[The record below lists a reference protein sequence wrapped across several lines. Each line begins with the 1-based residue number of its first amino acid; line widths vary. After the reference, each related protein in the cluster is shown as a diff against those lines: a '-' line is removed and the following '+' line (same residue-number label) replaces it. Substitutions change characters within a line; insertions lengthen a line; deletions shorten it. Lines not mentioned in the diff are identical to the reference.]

1 MAISAISPVNTA
13 EEDAASVE
21 TGRRLAMRQFMRNR
35 AAALGLACLVLICL
49 LAIAAPLVSPF
60 DPTAIRLSEKL
71 RPPSLVHWLGTDHF
85 GRDVLSRMIWG
96 ARVSLSVGVAV
107 VGFALLTGVPFGLI
121 AGYVGGKTDNALMR
135 LMDGFLTF
143 PPLLLG
149 VAIVGLLGPDVQNVM
164 LALGIVQMPVF
175 ARIVRSATLSVRTE
189 TYITATRALGAGVAR
204 VIMHILGN
212 IMSAIVVQ
220 ITIGFSAAVIAEASL
235 SFLGL
240 GVQPPAS
247 SWGRDLSEARRF
259 MGDAPWLFLA
269 PTAIIMICVM
279 SINFVGDGLRDAL
292 QPRSWRPRQSSSL
305 PMEASQP

>member
-1 MAISAISPVNTA
+1 MISATPSTMAIKADDASA
-13 EEDAASVE
+13 E
-21 TGRRLAMRQFMRNR
+21 TGRQLALRQFMRNR
-35 AAALGLACLVLICL
+35 AAAVGLACLVLICL
-49 LAIAAPLVSPF
+49 LAIAAPLISPY
-60 DPTAIRLSEKL
+60 DPAAIKLSEKL
-71 RPPSLVHWLGTDHF
+71 RSPSLAHWLGTDHF

-96 ARVSLSVGVAV
+96 ARISLGVGVTV
-107 VGFALLTGVPFGLI
+107 VTFALVTGVPFGLV

-149 VAIVGLLGPDVQNVM
+149 VAIVGLLGPDIQNVM

-189 TYITATRALGAGVAR
+189 TYITATRALGAGVGR

-220 ITIGFSAAVIAEASL
+220 VTIGFSAAVIAEASL

-269 PTAIIMICVM
+269 PTFIIMICVM

-292 QPRSWRPRQSSSL
+292 QPRSWRPRR
-305 PMEASQP
+305 PVASPTGSTGT

>member
-1 MAISAISPVNTA
+1 MAIKADDASA
-13 EEDAASVE
+13 E
-21 TGRRLAMRQFMRNR
+21 TGRQLALRQFMRNR
-35 AAALGLACLVLICL
+35 AAAVGLACLVLICL
-49 LAIAAPLVSPF
+49 LAIAAPLISPY
-60 DPTAIRLSEKL
+60 DPAAIKLSEKL
-71 RPPSLVHWLGTDHF
+71 RSPSLAHWLGTDHF

-96 ARVSLSVGVAV
+96 ARISLGVGVTV
-107 VGFALLTGVPFGLI
+107 VTFALVTGVPFGLV

-149 VAIVGLLGPDVQNVM
+149 VAIVGLLGPDIQNVM

-175 ARIVRSATLSVRTE
+175 ARIVRSATLSIRTE
-189 TYITATRALGAGVAR
+189 TYITATRALGAGVGR

-220 ITIGFSAAVIAEASL
+220 VTIGFSAAVIAEASL

-269 PTAIIMICVM
+269 PTFIIMICVM

-292 QPRSWRPRQSSSL
+292 QPRSWRPRR
-305 PMEASQP
+305 PVASPTGSTGT

>member
-1 MAISAISPVNTA
+1 VSLATLTA
-13 EEDAASVE
+13 LE
-21 TGRRLAMRQFMRNR
+21 TKPEGARAESGKRLAFRQFIHNR
-35 AAALGLACLVLICL
+35 AAAWGLACLVLICL
-49 LAIAAPLVSPF
+49 LAIAAPLISPY
-60 DPTAIRLSEKL
+60 DPAAIKLSEKL
-71 RPPSLVHWLGTDHF
+71 QSPSLLHWLGTDHF

-96 ARVSLSVGVAV
+96 ARISLAVGVTV
-107 VGFALLTGVPFGLI
+107 VAFALITGVPFGLI

-149 VAIVGLLGPDVQNVM
+149 VAIVGLLGPDVENVM

-175 ARIVRSATLSVRTE
+175 ARIVRSATLSVKTE
-189 TYITATRALGAGVAR
+189 TYITATRALGASAWR
-204 VIMHILGN
+204 VIMHVLGN

-220 ITIGFSAAVIAEASL
+220 VTIGFSAAIIAEASL

-240 GVQPPAS
+240 GVQPPTS

-269 PTAIIMICVM
+269 PTFVIMICVM

-292 QPRSWRPRQSSSL
+292 QPRSWRPRRERASSTGA
-305 PMEASQP
+305 MKA

>member
-1 MAISAISPVNTA
+1 MTCTSPL
-13 EEDAASVE
+13 EESELGMIPAE
-21 TGRRLAMRQFMRNR
+21 TGRRLAFRQFLQNR
-35 AAALGLACLVLICL
+35 AATTGLTCLVAICL
-49 LAIAAPLVSPF
+49 IAIAAPLLSPY
-60 DPTAIRLSEKL
+60 DPAAIKLSEKL
-71 RPPSLVHWLGTDHF
+71 RSPSMLHWLGTDHF
-85 GRDVLSRMIWG
+85 GRDVLSRMMWG
-96 ARVSLSVGVAV
+96 ARISLSVGITVVAL
-107 VGFALLTGVPFGLI
+107 ALATGIPIGLI
-121 AGYVGGKTDNALMR
+121 SGYLGGKTDNTLMR

-149 VAIVGLLGPDVQNVM
+149 VAVVGLLGPDVHNVM

-189 TYITATRALGAGVAR
+189 TYITATRALGAGVGR
-204 VIMHILGN
+204 IIGHILGN
-212 IMSAIVVQ
+212 IMSSIVVQ

-269 PTAIIMICVM
+269 PTVAIMISVM
-279 SINFVGDGLRDAL
+279 SINFLGDGLRDAL
-292 QPRSWRPRQSSSL
+292 QPRSWRSHRFPANDSN
-305 PMEASQP
+305 ET

>member
-1 MAISAISPVNTA
+1 MTYSSPSAETEIEIVRN
-13 EEDAASVE
+13 E
-21 TGRRLAMRQFMRNR
+21 TGRQLAFRQFLRNR
-35 AAALGLACLVLICL
+35 AATVGLVCLLVICLV
-49 LAIAAPLVSPF
+49 AIAAPLIAPF
-60 DPTAIRLSEKL
+60 DPAAIKLSEKL
-71 RPPSLVHWLGTDHF
+71 RPPSLIHWLGTDHF

-96 ARVSLSVGVAV
+96 ARISLSVGLTV
-107 VGFALLTGVPFGLI
+107 VIFALATGVPVGLI
-121 AGYVGGKTDNALMR
+121 SGYTGGNTDNTLMR

-175 ARIVRSATLSVRTE
+175 ARIVRSATLAVREE
-189 TYITATRALGAGVAR
+189 TYITATRALGAGVGR
-204 VIMHILGN
+204 IIGHILGN

-220 ITIGFSAAVIAEASL
+220 VTIGFSAAVIAEASL

-259 MGDAPWLFLA
+259 MNDAPWLFLA
-269 PTAIIMICVM
+269 PTAAIMICVM
-279 SINFVGDGLRDAL
+279 SINFLGDGLRDAL
-292 QPRSWRPRQSSSL
+292 QPRSWRSHRPAAKE
-305 PMEASQP
+305 PNAT

>member
-1 MAISAISPVNTA
+1 
-13 EEDAASVE
+13 
-21 TGRRLAMRQFMRNR
+21 
-35 AAALGLACLVLICL
+35 VLICL
-49 LAIAAPLVSPF
+49 LAIAAPLISPY
-60 DPTAIRLSEKL
+60 DPAAIKLSEKL
-71 RPPSLVHWLGTDHF
+71 RSPSLAHWLGTDHF

-96 ARVSLSVGVAV
+96 ARISLGVGVTV
-107 VGFALLTGVPFGLI
+107 VTFALVTGVPFGLV

-149 VAIVGLLGPDVQNVM
+149 VAIVGLLGPDIQNVM

-189 TYITATRALGAGVAR
+189 TYITATRALGAGVGR

-220 ITIGFSAAVIAEASL
+220 VTIGFSAAVIAEASL

-269 PTAIIMICVM
+269 PTFIIMICVM

-292 QPRSWRPRQSSSL
+292 QPRSWRPRR
-305 PMEASQP
+305 PVASPTGSTGT

>member
-1 MAISAISPVNTA
+1 VTAA
-13 EEDAASVE
+13 EEDGASVE

-35 AAALGLACLVLICL
+35 GAALGLACLVLICL

-60 DPTAIRLSEKL
+60 DPTVIRLSEKL
-71 RPPSLVHWLGTDHF
+71 QPPSLVHWLGTDYF

-96 ARVSLSVGVAV
+96 ARVSLSVGVTV
-107 VGFALLTGVPFGLI
+107 VVFALLTGVPFGLI

-189 TYITATRALGAGVAR
+189 TYITATRALGAGVGR
-204 VIMHILGN
+204 MIMHILGN

-292 QPRSWRPRQSSSL
+292 QPRSWRPQRPSSA
-305 PMEASQP
+305 PMESPQP